1 MKRFAGVAL
10 IIFGIFCVVFG
21 LYLIPATMWRRIC
34 IGSLIVGI
42 ISIIVGVITLK
53 KNVEK

>member
-1 MKRFAGVAL
+1 MKRFAGIAL
-10 IIFGIFCVVFG
+10 IIIGIFCVVFG
-21 LYLIPATMWRRIC
+21 LYLIPATMWRGIC